1 MKKEEV
7 LSRHSERLR
16 ETGLGFTLSSL
27 LAIAALF
34 VFVAS
39 VYNAPPVEADKAE
52 NANPSAA
59 GSVVQPSLQDEVH
72 IKLTS
77 NGFVP
82 GTVEHTA
89 GTFAFAVENETLSGE
104 YTLRLKAADG
114 TILREVN
121 VQKGSSAWS
130 ITLQAGQYTLTE
142 AQNPQWL
149 CRITVQ

>member
-1 MKKEEV
+1 MNKREV
-7 LSRHSERLR
+7 PRRLAEGLR
-16 ETGLGFTLSSL
+16 ETRLGFTLSSI

-34 VFVAS
+34 ILIAS
-39 VYNAPPVEADKAE
+39 AKTDRSMEANKG
-52 NANPSAA
+52 SSLVRAA
-59 GSVVQPSLQDEVH
+59 AVSEVQPGPQDEIR

-82 GTVEHTA
+82 GAVEHSA

-104 YTLRLKAADG
+104 YTLRLKAEDG
-114 TILREVN
+114 TVLREVN

-130 ITLQAGQYTLTE
+130 VTLQAGQYTLTE